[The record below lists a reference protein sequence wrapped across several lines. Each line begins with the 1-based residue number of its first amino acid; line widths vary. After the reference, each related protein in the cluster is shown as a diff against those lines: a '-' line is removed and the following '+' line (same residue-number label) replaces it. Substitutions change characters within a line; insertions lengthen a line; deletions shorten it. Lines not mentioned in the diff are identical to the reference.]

1 MSKRTLILTAIL
13 LCTLVPFAAQATV
26 TRVIGMGGL
35 DANYILK
42 DASNP
47 SIWPQLVRDWPNYA
61 GGEFYYSGSSWDFQ
75 KAYVNYDFGADKC
88 ALQISLDKDTSPEFV
103 LGPDT
108 LAYIG
113 GGYNRLNLIW
123 GRGLGDMKIGIGLNY
138 ASKSLKH
145 EDVLPY
151 YPKRDASY
159 SAIGANLG
167 LTALE
172 NKLDLGLGFAFAS
185 FSDKVGGTEVLKND
199 GSMKI
204 KFDGRY
210 WYKASDRYALI
221 PNVKFLMKKDGA
233 KYGTSGS
240 GSITQTNF
248 AVGLGNNWTPV
259 ENMLSIFELGV
270 ASYNTKS
277 EIKPATGASTTS
289 KDNMF
294 DIYWRL
300 GFETK
305 IFEWLNGRLGAERL
319 WVSEKDEMMPGKPE
333 TGIST
338 TSTYLGATTHWNR
351 LFLDLLVAPEFLHNG
366 PNFVSGKTTDI
377 FSRVSLKYDFN
388 K

>member
-1 MSKRTLILTAIL
+1 MTKSKLILTAIL
-13 LCTLVPFAAQATV
+13 LCALIPLTAQATI
-26 TRVIGMGGL
+26 TRVIGLGGT
-35 DANYILK
+35 DANYIIK

-61 GGEFYYSGSSWDFQ
+61 GGEFYYSGNGWDFQ

-88 ALQISLDKDTSPEFV
+88 ALQISLDKDTSPEFSM
-103 LGPDT
+103 GPDT

-123 GRGLGDMKIGIGLNY
+123 GRPLGDMKIGIGLNY
-138 ASKSLKH
+138 ASKALKH
-145 EDVLPY
+145 EETLNY
-151 YPKRDASY
+151 LKRDASY

-172 NKLDLGLGFAFAS
+172 NKMDLALGFSFAS

-199 GSMKI
+199 GSMMI
-204 KFDGRY
+204 KFAGRY

-221 PNVKFLMKKDGA
+221 PNIKFMNKKDGA
-233 KYGTSGS
+233 KSGS
-240 GSITQTNF
+240 ESGSVTQTNF

-259 ENMLSIFELGV
+259 DNMLSIFELGV
-270 ASYNTKS
+270 ASNNIKS
-277 EIKPATGASTTS
+277 EYKSGGTSTTA

-294 DIYWRL
+294 HVYWRL

-319 WVSEKDEMMPGKPE
+319 WMSEKDEMMPGKPE
-333 TGIST
+333 TGMSET
-338 TSTYLGATTHWNR
+338 FTYLGATTHWNR
-351 LFLDLLVAPEFLHNG
+351 MYLDLLVAPQFLANG